1 MDALAPLHPFTEPM
15 TVAESRTHQ
24 LRAFPDLSGPAED
37 PRPTCPAVGSLPAVL
52 QAFHKATGWQLRYL
66 PAEASNAGKPDLSA
80 PESPGVGIPP
90 GQLRLAA
97 DAVGSCDAGPAI
109 DRSSAQMLASSVS
122 DMLSELLHTQR
133 ALRHREAELAA
144 GVPVATH
151 VDEQSHLAERLEAV
165 LQGGAEAVG
174 CQAAALYL
182 LDEAT
187 TQLKLRSCWGLPLDR
202 LTDPPRRLKGAIADL
217 EAMLGHAVVLDEH
230 VSLRYWNPP
239 EDFATA
245 VCVPVSS
252 PTSILGTL
260 WFFADRRRGF
270 SEHETNILEVVAG
283 RIAADLEREVL
294 RREGIEAARLKR
306 QLAAVERIQ
315 RGQLPSISPLLDGW
329 ELAGWTGQAESVGG
343 DFYDWFGLPGGLLA
357 VAVGDALDCGL
368 EAAFAATALK
378 TALRAHAPYHREAQE
393 TLARLNLTLWT
404 GSAGDQY
411 ASMFLGL
418 IETGTGRISCASA
431 GRTGALLLRPGGYKP
446 LDETSPRLGESPE
459 AVFDP
464 FGCELAPGETLVL
477 MTDGLRQAPDAS
489 GDTLGT
495 EGIAEVLRP
504 RLHLSAE
511 HLVQTVRDTLG
522 PQEAAAKVA
531 DRTLLVIKR
540 TPT

>member
-1 MDALAPLHPFTEPM
+1 M
-15 TVAESRTHQ
+15 TVAELRTHQ
-24 LRAFPDLSGPAED
+24 LRVFPDLSGPAED
-37 PRPTCPAVGSLPAVL
+37 SRPMCPAVGSLPAVL
-52 QAFHKATGWQLRYL
+52 EAFHQVTGWHLRYL
-66 PAEASNAGKPDLSA
+66 PAETSNAGRPDLSA
-80 PESPGVGIPP
+80 PESPGVGVPL

-97 DAVGSCDAGPAI
+97 DATQSGDAAPAI
-109 DRSSAQMLASSVS
+109 DRGRAQMLASSVS

-133 ALRHREAELAA
+133 ALGHREAELAA

-151 VDEQSHLAERLEAV
+151 VDEQGHLAERLEAV

-187 TQLKLRSCWGLPLDR
+187 TQLKLRSCWALPLDR
-202 LTDPPRRLKGAIADL
+202 LTDPPRRLQGALADL
-217 EAMLGHAVVLDEH
+217 EAMLGHAVVLDDH

-239 EDFATA
+239 EDFAAA

-252 PTSILGTL
+252 PTCILGTL

-270 SEHETNILEVVAG
+270 SEQETNILEVVAG

-329 ELAGWTGQAESVGG
+329 ELAGWTQQAESVGG
-343 DFYDWFGLPGGLLA
+343 DFYEWFGLPGGLLA

-378 TALRAHAPYHREAQE
+378 AALRAHAPYHREAQE

-418 IETGTGRISCASA
+418 IETGTGRVSCASA
-431 GRTGALLLRPGGYKP
+431 GRTVALLLRPGGWTP
-446 LDETSPRLGESPE
+446 IEADGPRLGESPE
-459 AVFDP
+459 SEFDP
-464 FGCELAPGETLVL
+464 FGCELVPGEALVL
-477 MTDGLRQAPDAS
+477 MTDGLIQASDAS
-489 GDTLGT
+489 GKALGAK
-495 EGIAEVLRP
+495 GVAKVLLP
-504 RLHLSAE
+504 KLHLSAE
-511 HLVQTVRDTLG
+511 HLAQAIRATLG
-522 PQEAAAKVA
+522 LEETAANIA